1 MTNID
6 PLIFKDSPVHLKNVF
21 NNLPTWEDAI
31 LDFDF
36 NVQNYPDEVKD
47 LGSLGIVTHRG
58 NHLEKV
64 RNLVDIIHSFRPDEE
79 KCTAHLYMSL
89 LSTSTTF
96 GWHKDD
102 VDVFYIQAQGEM
114 IWETDTDRV
123 TEYKLQ
129 AGDMIYIPKYVLH
142 NTKPI
147 TPRLGISIGFR

>member
-1 MTNID
+1 MLD
-6 PLIFKDSPVHLKNVF
+6 PAVFNSKPVHLKGVF
-21 NNLPTWEDAI
+21 DDLPTWEDAI
-31 LDFDF
+31 LDFDY
-36 NVQNYPDEVKD
+36 NVQNHTGEVKD

-58 NHLEKV
+58 E
-64 RNLVDIIHSFRPDEE
+64 NLVRVKELMNIIHSLKPEEE

-102 VDVFYIQAQGEM
+102 VDVFYIQARGEM
-114 IWETDTDRV
+114 IWQTDVDQV
-123 TEYKLQ
+123 VDYKLEP
-129 AGDMIYIPKYVLH
+129 GDMIYIPKYILH